1 MPKCVIEAGRCITF
15 QNKRHYEG
23 DIVDLEDADA
33 TRLIQKGTVALYRP
47 PAPSATPEAPEPAT
61 DAPEPQDAAQDE
73 PQAPVKKK
81 GRKKKQAASHLFKN
95 GEG

>member
-47 PAPSATPEAPEPAT
+47 AMPSPTPEPEVAPEA
-61 DAPEPQDAAQDE
+61 APEPQDE
-73 PQAPVKKK
+73 PPAKPKRR
-81 GRKKKQAASHLFKN
+81 RKRK
-95 GEG
+95 E